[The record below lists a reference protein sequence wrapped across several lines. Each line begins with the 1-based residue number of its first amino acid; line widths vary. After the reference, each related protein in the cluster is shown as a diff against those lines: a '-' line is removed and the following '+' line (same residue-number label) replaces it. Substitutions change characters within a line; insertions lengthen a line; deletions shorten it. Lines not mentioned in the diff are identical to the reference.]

1 MDDNFKIPE
10 ILNLARKQLADFG
23 FDSSRADAELILSFV
38 LNCSRSDLYLKQDH
52 LKSKEKKRFEELL
65 KRRVLG
71 EPVQYLT
78 NRAYFFGLEFYV
90 EPGVLIPRPET
101 EILVQT
107 VLDRVRPLL
116 CPEHQAQDQACILDI
131 GAGAGN
137 ISIALTKNQVSCKI
151 ATIDISKKAIDI
163 GLKNAKKHNVGSC
176 IEFRCFDCD
185 NLKLLLAK
193 EQLKLI
199 VSNPPYI
206 PSEDIDLLDKEVRR
220 EPRIALDGGGD
231 GLKFYCPIIKQAGIY
246 LKVHGCLVLEIGQDQ
261 AEDVTALIQQ
271 TGRFE
276 DIEVIQD
283 LNQRDRVV
291 LAKRL

>member
-1 MDDNFKIPE
+1 MRYRTAE

-23 FDSSRADAELILSFV
+23 FDSSAVDAELILSFI
-38 LNCSRSDLYLKQDH
+38 LNCPRSDLYLKQDY

-65 KRRVLG
+65 KRRVSG

-78 NRAYFFGLEFYV
+78 KRAYFFGLEFYV

-116 CPEHQAQDQACILDI
+116 CKEHQTQDQACILDI
-131 GAGAGN
+131 GAGTGN

-151 ATIDISKKAIDI
+151 AAIDISKKAVDV
-163 GLKNAKKHNVGSC
+163 GLRNAQKHNVDNC
-176 IEFRCFDCD
+176 IEFGCFDCD
-185 NLKLLLAK
+185 NLKLLLKK

-206 PSEDIDLLDKEVRR
+206 PSEDVDLLDKEVRR

-231 GLKFYCPIIKQAGIY
+231 GLKFYRPIIKQAGIY

-271 TGRFE
+271 TGRFK

-291 LAKRL
+291 LAKRVN